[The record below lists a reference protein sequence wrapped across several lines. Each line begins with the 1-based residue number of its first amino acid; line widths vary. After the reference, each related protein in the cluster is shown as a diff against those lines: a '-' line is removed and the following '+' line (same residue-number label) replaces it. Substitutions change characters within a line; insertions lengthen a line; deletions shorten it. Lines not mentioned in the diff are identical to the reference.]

1 MSRQKVDEIED
12 YLLGRIA
19 ALEALL
25 LRYADEKHTLAGFR
39 SQLVEARTTLKK
51 VKEIAGRKR

>member
-1 MSRQKVDEIED
+1 MSRQKVDEID
-12 YLLGRIA
+12 CSRRIA
-19 ALEALL
+19 ALEALI